1 MDSSGAVT
9 MPPTIDAAILCITSA
24 PVSLD
29 HPREPASYFL
39 TGGGLPFSSMT
50 CSEVT
55 VAGIV
60 VPCDAP
66 VFLTIVGLHILI
78 ALVCIVTGAVAM
90 LNRKQPGRHPTAG
103 KIYYWSLSL
112 VFVSATTLSVMR
124 WAEDYHLF
132 ILGALSFLAA
142 TVGREARRR
151 RWRDWVR
158 LHISGMGSSYVLLI
172 VAFYVDN
179 GRNLPIWKDLPPAVY
194 WLLPGAIGGVLIAR
208 ALLRHPLA
216 RRH

>member
-1 MDSSGAVT
+1 
-9 MPPTIDAAILCITSA
+9 
-24 PVSLD
+24 
-29 HPREPASYFL
+29 
-39 TGGGLPFSSMT
+39 MT

-60 VPCDAP
+60 IPCDAP

-90 LNRKQPGRHPTAG
+90 LSEKQPGRHPTAG
-103 KIYYWSLSL
+103 TIYYWSLSV
-112 VFVSATTLSVMR
+112 VFVSATALSVMR

-142 TVGREARRR
+142 TTGREARRR
-151 RWRDWVR
+151 RWRHWVR
-158 LHISGMGSSYVLLI
+158 LHISGMGSSYVVLI

-179 GRNLPIWKDLPPAVY
+179 GPNLPIWKYLPPFVY
-194 WLLPGAIGGVLIAR
+194 WLLPSAIGGALIAR